1 MQAGNLAHK
10 ITSRAKQE
18 LDFRTVM
25 FATDFSSA
33 CDNAWP
39 YALALAKRYRL
50 KLLLAHVIAPS
61 IYASVPSG
69 LRKTAEENAR
79 VEAESKMRHLQLLH
93 GGTSDLDCLVLLRE
107 GSVADEL
114 LRLINERSVDI
125 LVAGTR
131 GHRNL
136 QRLLLGSVAEK
147 LFRQASCPVLVVPEK
162 ARMGADE
169 MHAIHR
175 IICPTDFTS
184 ESLVAVAYATSL
196 ARCYEA
202 QLILL
207 HVVDDERISSI
218 AEKKALRLQ
227 MESRLRQL
235 ANQHHLPS
243 DLRFEVG
250 FGTNV
255 AESIS
260 RTAAEYQC
268 DLAVLAVHEGDAVV
282 AHQEERTL
290 YRVIQWAHYPVLT
303 VPTDSR
309 I

>member
-1 MQAGNLAHK
+1 
-10 ITSRAKQE
+10 
-18 LDFRTVM
+18 
-25 FATDFSSA
+25 
-33 CDNAWP
+33 
-39 YALALAKRYRL
+39 
-50 KLLLAHVIAPS
+50 VIAPS
-61 IYASVPSG
+61 IYASVPSELLG
-69 LRKTAEENAR
+69 AAQGRAR
-79 VEAESKMRHLQLLH
+79 VEAESNMGHLQSRH
-93 GGTSDLDCLVLLRE
+93 GGTSDLDCDVLLRQ
-107 GSVADEL
+107 GSVANEL
-114 LRLINERSVDI
+114 LGLINERSVDI
-125 LVAGTR
+125 VVVGTR
-131 GHRNL
+131 GHRDL

-147 LFRQASCPVLVVPEK
+147 LFRQSSCPVLVVPEK

-175 IICPTDFTS
+175 IVCPTDFTS

-207 HVVDDERISSI
+207 HVVDDERINST
-218 AEKKALRLQ
+218 AEKEALRNQ
-227 MESRLRQL
+227 MEARLRQL

-250 FGTNV
+250 FGTKI

-268 DLAVLAVHEGDAVV
+268 DLAVLAVHEADATA
-282 AHQEERTL
+282 AHREERTA

-303 VPTDSR
+303 VPKGVH